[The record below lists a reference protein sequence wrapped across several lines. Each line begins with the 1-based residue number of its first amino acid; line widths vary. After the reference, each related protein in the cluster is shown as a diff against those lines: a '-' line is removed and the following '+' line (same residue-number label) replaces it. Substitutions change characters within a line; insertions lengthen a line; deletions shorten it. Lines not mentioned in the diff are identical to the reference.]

1 MFVIVLRTGLVL
13 FQSAGVRTVTSSK
26 PHLITDVDTLLHVE
40 YIVIV
45 VIIISI
51 RSQLWTTG

>member
-1 MFVIVLRTGLVL
+1 MFVIVLETGLVP
-13 FQSAGVRTVTSSK
+13 FQSAGVRTVTSPK

-45 VIIISI
+45 VIILSISN
-51 RSQLWTTG
+51 